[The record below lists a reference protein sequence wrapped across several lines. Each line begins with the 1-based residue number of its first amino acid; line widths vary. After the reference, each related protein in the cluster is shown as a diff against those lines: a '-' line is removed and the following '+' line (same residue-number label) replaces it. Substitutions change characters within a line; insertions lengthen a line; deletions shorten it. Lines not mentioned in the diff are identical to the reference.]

1 MEMIIMNDK
10 YYEEYSNYVLSDIGF
25 LKEEEL
31 FDLGISYEDY
41 MCLDDDTLYKLELYK
56 RKK

>member
-1 MEMIIMNDK
+1 MEMNIMNDK

>member
-1 MEMIIMNDK
+1 MNDK